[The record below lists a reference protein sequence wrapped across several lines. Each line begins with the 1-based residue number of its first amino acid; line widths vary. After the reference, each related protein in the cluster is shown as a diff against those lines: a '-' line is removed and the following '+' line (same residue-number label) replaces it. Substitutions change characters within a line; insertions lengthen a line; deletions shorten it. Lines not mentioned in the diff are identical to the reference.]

1 MTITASE
8 EFLKKKTLIL
18 TNIGKYIKIY
28 QKPREMSLQ
37 KNQMRLFPKKY
48 KKTTL
53 YIAILLIVDLYVA
66 NRNLIDIQIVYR
78 LYSIKG

>member
-37 KNQMRLFPKKY
+37 KKSDAVVP
-48 KKTTL
+48 
-53 YIAILLIVDLYVA
+53 
-66 NRNLIDIQIVYR
+66 
-78 LYSIKG
+78 